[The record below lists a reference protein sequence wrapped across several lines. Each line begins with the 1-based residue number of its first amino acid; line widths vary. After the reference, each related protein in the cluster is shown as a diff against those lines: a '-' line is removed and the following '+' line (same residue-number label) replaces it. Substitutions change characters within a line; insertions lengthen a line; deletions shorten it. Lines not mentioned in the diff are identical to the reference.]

1 MGTANTILRNVAS
14 NWIGFAVN
22 ALLTLILTPYVLHA
36 LGPSRYG
43 IWAITASVIGYYGLL
58 DFGIRGAIN
67 QYLTRFIAVGDHKAA
82 SACLSTAV
90 AVLGGVAMACGLIT
104 VVVAYL
110 APQALNLPADAA
122 DEAFWT
128 IMIVGLTS
136 SVQLV
141 AFPFMSVFVATQ
153 RFDYANAIGVST
165 RLASALLVFAALENG
180 YGLIGI
186 SAATCSANL
195 LDYGVRWMVARRL
208 APFLKLSARMVSKT
222 RLKELG
228 GFGVWT
234 FLQSVNSTLYQ
245 HAQPLIIGM
254 LMPISAVGHYALAVG
269 LIQQIVA
276 VLAPIGQ
283 VIYPAATGL
292 HARGSRDTLRRLYHD
307 GARLMM
313 LVMVGVVLIAAV
325 WADDFY
331 RLWLGERYVRETPY
345 PALGLLLQVLLL
357 GVVTNYTSNVAAQL
371 LMGAGH
377 IRPFS
382 LLLLIGSALNLG
394 LSLLLVGPYGLIGI
408 AIATVIASVVID
420 LVAIPV
426 LLQVKLGLSV
436 ADFARSACAR
446 PLAVACLLALVLAGI
461 AGVSRPATTWI
472 ELVVQGMCAALAALL
487 LVTGI
492 GIRAEERERFII
504 KPLSRLARRL
514 RVSPHPGGGSS

>member
-14 NWIGFAVN
+14 NWIGFAVS
-22 ALLTLILTPYVLHA
+22 ALLTLILTPYVLHS
-36 LGPSRYG
+36 LGASRYG

-82 SACLSTAV
+82 SECLSTAV
-90 AVLGGVAMACGLIT
+90 AVLAGVAAACGLIT
-104 VVVAYL
+104 VVVAHV
-110 APQALNLPADAA
+110 APQALNLPADAH

-180 YGLIGI
+180 YGLIGV

-195 LDYGVRWMVARRL
+195 LDYGVRWLVARRL
-208 APFLKLSARMVSKT
+208 APFLKLSVHGVSRT
-222 RLKELG
+222 RLRELG
-228 GFGVWT
+228 GFGIWT
-234 FLQSVNSTLYQ
+234 FLLSVNSTLYQ
-245 HAQPLIIGM
+245 HAQPLIIGL

-269 LIQQIVA
+269 LIQQIVG

-283 VIYPAATGL
+283 VIYPAATSL
-292 HARGSRDTLRRLYHD
+292 HARAGNLRRLYHD

-313 LVMVGVVLIAAV
+313 LVMICVVLIAAV
-325 WADDFY
+325 WAEDFY
-331 RLWLGERYVRETPY
+331 RLWLGERFIRESPY
-345 PALGLLLQVLLL
+345 PSLALLLQLLL
-357 GVVTNYTSNVAAQL
+357 LSVVTNYTSNVAAQL

-377 IRPFS
+377 VRPFS

-394 LSLLLVGPYGLIGI
+394 LCLLLVGPYGLVGI
-408 AIATVIASVVID
+408 AIATVVASVVID
-420 LVAIPV
+420 LIAVPV
-426 LLQVKLGLSV
+426 LLQMKLGLSV
-436 ADFARSACAR
+436 ADFARSACGR
-446 PLAVACLLALVLAGI
+446 PLAVGCLLAIVLTGISSLGRATGWTELIVQGACAVLA
-461 AGVSRPATTWI
+461 
-472 ELVVQGMCAALAALL
+472 AALL
-487 LVTGI
+487 VIGI
-492 GIRAEERERFII
+492 GIRGTERERFIT
-504 KPLSRLARRL
+504 KPLSRLLRRTP
-514 RVSPHPGGGSS
+514 VSPHAGGPS

>member
-82 SACLSTAV
+82 RECLSTAV
-90 AVLGGVAMACGLIT
+90 AVLAGIAAACGLIT

-110 APQALNLPADAA
+110 APQALNLPADAL

-128 IMIVGLTS
+128 IMIVGTTS
-136 SVQLV
+136 AVQMV

-165 RLASALLVFAALENG
+165 RLVSALLVFAALEQG
-180 YGLIGI
+180 YGLLGV

-195 LDYGVRWMVARRL
+195 LDYALRWMVARRL
-208 APFLKLSARMVSKT
+208 APSLRVSVQMVSRT

-228 GFGVWT
+228 GFGIWT
-234 FLQSVNSTLYQ
+234 FLLSVNSTLYQ
-245 HAQPLIIGM
+245 HAQPIIIGT

-283 VIYPAATGL
+283 VIYPAATSL
-292 HARGSRDTLRRLYHD
+292 HARGSPDALRRLYHD

-313 LVMVGVVLIAAV
+313 LVMVCVVLIAAF

-331 RLWLGERYVRETPY
+331 RLWLGERYIRESPY
-345 PALGLLLQVLLL
+345 PSLALLLQILLL
-357 GVVTNYTSNVAAQL
+357 SVVTNYTSNVAAQL

-382 LLLLIGSALNLG
+382 LLLLIGSVLNLG
-394 LSLLLVGPYGLIGI
+394 LSVLLIGRYGLIGI
-408 AIATVIASVVID
+408 AIATVIASLVID
-420 LVAIPV
+420 LIGIPL
-426 LLQVKLGLSV
+426 LLQRKLGLSV
-436 ADFARSACAR
+436 TEFARSACSR
-446 PLAVACLLALVLAGI
+446 PLAVGCLLAVVLTGI
-461 AGVSRPATTWI
+461 SHVGRATSWA
-472 ELVVQGMCAALAALL
+472 ELIAQGTCAALAASL
-487 LVTGI
+487 LVIGI
-492 GIRAEERERFII
+492 GIRKTERERFIT
-504 KPLSRLARRL
+504 KPLSRLTRRM
-514 RVSPHPGGGSS
+514 RVSPHAGGGSS